1 MKWFIA
7 SLLFLV
13 SFSAA
18 AEKVDLNNAS
28 MRDFIGWYA
37 KRSGR
42 SVVLSPDVTGTI
54 TIYSADVTKDNLDD
68 FFVSVLRANG
78 FDITSGNPSV
88 ITKYEK
94 KNYDYDDDIDITSD
108 GEADTETGQ
117 GGFLNPPANLV
128 TRTYNIK
135 NVRAKDLA
143 PVIEIYLKR
152 ENVSGANVFP
162 FDGANIIAVSAT
174 EEQQNEIETVLPVID
189 IPRDQVLIE
198 GLIFETA
205 EGSSFDF
212 SFAAGRSSGG
222 KIVGGVNTSALGET
236 LSTPGAA
243 FGIFSGNVLGLS
255 IQAVQKDS
263 NSSILSVPHI
273 LTMSG
278 EKGYISVGQNV
289 PFITGRATG
298 EAASIDSPFQTIERQ
313 DVGVSLTV
321 NPVVTTTQNVIM
333 NIQVRADSVSNDTTA
348 SDIITN
354 QRQIETTVSIKDGQ
368 TLLLGGLIDNS
379 SRKENQDT
387 PFLSS
392 IPVIGWLFSSTSDE
406 SKKQTLYVM
415 IRARVLKAL

>member
-174 EEQQNEIETVLPVID
+174 E
-189 IPRDQVLIE
+189 
-198 GLIFETA
+198 
-205 EGSSFDF
+205 
-212 SFAAGRSSGG
+212 
-222 KIVGGVNTSALGET
+222 
-236 LSTPGAA
+236 
-243 FGIFSGNVLGLS
+243 
-255 IQAVQKDS
+255 
-263 NSSILSVPHI
+263 
-273 LTMSG
+273 
-278 EKGYISVGQNV
+278 
-289 PFITGRATG
+289 
-298 EAASIDSPFQTIERQ
+298 
-313 DVGVSLTV
+313 
-321 NPVVTTTQNVIM
+321 
-333 NIQVRADSVSNDTTA
+333 
-348 SDIITN
+348 
-354 QRQIETTVSIKDGQ
+354 
-368 TLLLGGLIDNS
+368 
-379 SRKENQDT
+379 
-387 PFLSS
+387 
-392 IPVIGWLFSSTSDE
+392 
-406 SKKQTLYVM
+406 
-415 IRARVLKAL
+415 

>member
-1 MKWFIA
+1 M
-7 SLLFLV
+7 
-13 SFSAA
+13 
-18 AEKVDLNNAS
+18 
-28 MRDFIGWYA
+28 G
-37 KRSGR
+37 G
-42 SVVLSPDVTGTI
+42 
-54 TIYSADVTKDNLDD
+54 
-68 FFVSVLRANG
+68 
-78 FDITSGNPSV
+78 
-88 ITKYEK
+88 
-94 KNYDYDDDIDITSD
+94 
-108 GEADTETGQ
+108 GQ
-117 GGFLNPPANLV
+117 F
-128 TRTYNIK
+128 
-135 NVRAKDLA
+135 
-143 PVIEIYLKR
+143 
-152 ENVSGANVFP
+152 
-162 FDGANIIAVSAT
+162 NIIAVSAT